1 MGDETFLLRTYML
14 KPHGDAI
21 LSDDK
26 RYFNYRN
33 SQARLV
39 IDGAFGILN
48 IRFTV
53 LFRKCESNK
62 KTVKL
67 YGLGCVV
74 LHHLCIERGNLVP
87 RTFVLTLDHASNKRL
102 SPEEVKHA
110 LALRS
115 MNQKNFEVNKKS
127 QAL

>member
-1 MGDETFLLRTYML
+1 MGDETFPLRTYML

-39 IDGAFGILN
+39 IEGAFGILK
-48 IRFTV
+48 IRFRV
-53 LFRKCESNK
+53 LFRKCERNK
-62 KTVKL
+62 KTIKL

-74 LHHLCIERGNLVP
+74 LHHLCIECGDLVP
-87 RTFVLTLDHASNKRL
+87 RTFVLTLDHASNKPL
-102 SPEEVKHA
+102 SPDEVKHA
-110 LALRS
+110 LALRN

-127 QAL
+127 EAL